1 MLTALDIRGQQK
13 PEVQPG
19 FQLEPGEVES
29 RRRWDRKE
37 GLGPF

>member
-1 MLTALDIRGQQK
+1 MLTALDIRGLQN
-13 PEVQPG
+13 PGVQPG
-19 FQLEPGEVES
+19 FQLEPVEVES